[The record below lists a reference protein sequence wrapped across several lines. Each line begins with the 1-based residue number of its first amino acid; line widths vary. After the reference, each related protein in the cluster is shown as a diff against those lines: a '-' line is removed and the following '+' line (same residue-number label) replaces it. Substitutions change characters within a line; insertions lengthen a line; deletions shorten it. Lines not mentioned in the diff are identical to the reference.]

1 MVKGTLQWNQIIVTV
16 LLYINF
22 GWDCLFLKTKKNTA
36 RKRKS
41 YNIHFTVAGS
51 GERGF
56 FSRSRKKLV
65 TDPGMQSVLNKALV
79 QWSNDKLLF
88 QVWILIRW
96 KGMQK
101 RRVMEAL
108 NAEDIL
114 VHSPGQLDQDPKPG
128 WRCKKKGVDGETR
141 VIKLKPFLPD
151 QWLWKSEVGGKK
163 LHFKWVLCPELT
175 LQLKAWWSLELGCW
189 LCHWVPWHNSTS
201 AAARSGDIRRA
212 QVQTLLKKPLRDPYL
227 LATAVVCLQTSI
239 LSLQFIWLI
248 RFVFAVV
255 RLSSFCS
262 VNFLG
267 WLCPVEW
274 WHCGGRWVAAGAGI

>member
-1 MVKGTLQWNQIIVTV
+1 MKPNNCHC
-16 LLYINF
+16 LLCIHF

-56 FSRSRKKLV
+56 VSRSRKKLV

-108 NAEDIL
+108 NAEDVL
-114 VHSPGQLDQDPKPG
+114 FHSPGQLDQDPKPG

-141 VIKLKPFLPD
+141 MIKLKPFLPD
-151 QWLWKSEVGGKK
+151 QWLQKSEVGKK
-163 LHFKWVLCPELT
+163 
-175 LQLKAWWSLELGCW
+175 KAAFQVGIVSWADVAVQSLMVFG
-189 LCHWVPWHNSTS
+189 V
-201 AAARSGDIRRA
+201 G
-212 QVQTLLKKPLRDPYL
+212 L
-227 LATAVVCLQTSI
+227 LAV
-239 LSLQFIWLI
+239 SLGAMAQQCKCSCQ
-248 RFVFAVV
+248 V
-255 RLSSFCS
+255 RTHQKSR
-262 VNFLG
+262 G
-267 WLCPVEW
+267 TDP
-274 WHCGGRWVAAGAGI
+274 A